1 MKRGYISFLSAL
13 AVFVMASCKTLEPAD
28 SGVPAGYG
36 KIIVNVAVSDCS
48 TRSAESFDYE
58 QGINTMQFLVFDSQ
72 GRLLCYSQTP
82 QLEGVPAGNCEVW
95 VVANGPDCSDVM
107 DRSSLMNKE
116 ILLSDNS
123 TDPAKG
129 FVMRGSTS
137 VTVLKDDSVPASIV
151 LERMVSRIYVNNI
164 TNDIPDALGDIVI
177 KSVCLANVVGSQNL
191 EGTLTSVLWLNQC
204 GCSSQGEGY
213 KIDGVQNLA
222 QVPDMTWCSSG
233 VTILNGQTENLGIPL
248 YGFQNEETGWSDSF
262 PFTPRMSALMLNLS
276 TKNLVTGSY
285 EDSRYFIVLE
295 HSMDAN
301 MSYFLDLTF
310 KGLTPPFGDGNNQE
324 LITVSISSS
333 MVNGYQTVTGGS
345 FNI

>member
-1 MKRGYISFLSAL
+1 MKRGYISFLLVLLVLSL
-13 AVFVMASCKTLEPAD
+13 AACHRRELYDFGMVS
-28 SGVPAGYG
+28 GYG
-36 KIIVNVAVSDCS
+36 DIIVSVSVSDCS
-48 TRSAESFDYE
+48 TKSAETFDYE
-58 QGINTMQFLVFDSQ
+58 EAINTLQFLVFDSE
-72 GRLLCYSQTP
+72 GKLLCYSQTP
-82 QLEGVPAGNCEVW
+82 QLEGVPTGNCEVW
-95 VVANGPDCSDVM
+95 VVANGPDCSDVK
-107 DRSSLMNKE
+107 DRASLMNKE

-164 TNDIPDALGDIVI
+164 TNDIPDVLGDIVI
-177 KSVCLANVVGSQNL
+177 KSVCLANAVGSQNL
-191 EGTLTSVLWLNQC
+191 EGTMTSVLWLNQC

-222 QVPDMTWCSSG
+222 QVPDMTWRSSG

-276 TKNLVTGSY
+276 TKNLVTGLY

-310 KGLTPPFGDGNNQE
+310 KGLTPPFGDGNNHE
-324 LITVSISSS
+324 LISVSISSS

-345 FNI
+345 FDI